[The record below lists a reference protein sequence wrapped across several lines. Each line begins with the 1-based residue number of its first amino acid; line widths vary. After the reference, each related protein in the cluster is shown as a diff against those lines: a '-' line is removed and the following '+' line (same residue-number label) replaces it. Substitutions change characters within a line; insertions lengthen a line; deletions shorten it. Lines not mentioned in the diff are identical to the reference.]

1 MKAVIYHA
9 TVNFREF
16 QPGSEDFPDD
26 IYEQLFVGARKN
38 LAYFDIPLVHLTVNL
53 TNFGIF

>member
-26 IYEQLFVGARKN
+26 IYEQLFAGARKN
-38 LAYFDIPLVHLTVNL
+38 LAYFNIPSGTFNNKRSSRL
-53 TNFGIF
+53 GR

>member
-26 IYEQLFVGARKN
+26 IYEQLFAGARKKSS
-38 LAYFDIPLVHLTVNL
+38 
-53 TNFGIF
+53 IF